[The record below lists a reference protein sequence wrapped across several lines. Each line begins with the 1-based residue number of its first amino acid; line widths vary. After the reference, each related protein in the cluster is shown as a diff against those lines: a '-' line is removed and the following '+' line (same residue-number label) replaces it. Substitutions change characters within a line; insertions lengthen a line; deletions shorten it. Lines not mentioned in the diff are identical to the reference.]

1 MYAFSR
7 VSDNIYITKQP
18 CVGSVLTQ
26 AQGLLPLFVTTLFIT
41 RIPARRTAPTG
52 PGPGPSLEYS
62 TVFRACLA
70 GAR

>member
-18 CVGSVLTQ
+18 FVGCVLTRT
-26 AQGLLPLFVTTLFIT
+26 QGLLTLSVTILSIT
-41 RIPARRTAPTG
+41 RLPARRTAPTG

-62 TVFRACLA
+62 SVFMACPA